1 MLSLCLLRYDPSTK
15 SSFPPYDEGRYVYNA
30 AFYSGKPAEVVII
43 YDILPSPAYVRE
55 STKFVSFVKDM
66 KKSKIEHQNRL
77 RNSKRE
83 KH

>member
-1 MLSLCLLRYDPSTK
+1 M
-15 SSFPPYDEGRYVYNA
+15 
-30 AFYSGKPAEVVII
+30 
-43 YDILPSPAYVRE
+43 RE

-83 KH
+83 KELFQEGTEESGHLK